1 MFIDYLYNKMNVII
15 ILLYIIIIYSY
26 DFRDKLEYLII
37 LTGIIILII
46 YKKNKGGCTIE
57 TMEGNDGTT
66 TTSGNTILDLFN
78 EIDTNNDKVLSDNE
92 IEVALVGL
100 GLDLTPGEIDSTIR
114 DMKKAAAFIANKDPN
129 VERDLNNSPIN
140 FEAFFKWKDE
150 DNTEISNRMRT
161 RSLIDMNELI
171 NRVKI
176 LEEVLTTKKWSA
188 AQSYEITSLRNKLD
202 GMRLSDQEKE
212 STTLTLT
219 IPTLTPVPLTV
230 EPLSKNNPIKPMGM
244 FDGLCIPEKSKDYN
258 LVNEDQLNTYLGSTI
273 PLKTVKT
280 TGGLEGPSIDGTG
293 KTPQKLSIFG
303 NNQSSISCCDESP
316 FFTSTGCICITK
328 EQEKYIGSRGGN
340 HIFPEKEQCLL

>member
-57 TMEGNDGTT
+57 TLVDNDGTT

-212 STTLTLT
+212 STTL
-219 IPTLTPVPLTV
+219 
-230 EPLSKNNPIKPMGM
+230 
-244 FDGLCIPEKSKDYN
+244 
-258 LVNEDQLNTYLGSTI
+258 
-273 PLKTVKT
+273 
-280 TGGLEGPSIDGTG
+280 
-293 KTPQKLSIFG
+293 
-303 NNQSSISCCDESP
+303 
-316 FFTSTGCICITK
+316 
-328 EQEKYIGSRGGN
+328 
-340 HIFPEKEQCLL
+340 